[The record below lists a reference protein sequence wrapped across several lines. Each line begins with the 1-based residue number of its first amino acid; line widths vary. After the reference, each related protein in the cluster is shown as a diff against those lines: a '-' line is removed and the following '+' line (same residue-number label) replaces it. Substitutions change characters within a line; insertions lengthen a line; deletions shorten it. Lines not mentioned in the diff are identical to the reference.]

1 MYISELKVENFRLF
15 GEDENAALL
24 RLRPGLTAIVGENAS
39 GKTVIVDALR
49 LALGTR
55 DQEYFRIDDDD
66 FHCPAKCAQC
76 KEIRIRC
83 RFAGLTRSDTGAFAE
98 YLTYEEH
105 DGSRVPVI
113 YLNWKALA
121 TEKRARHRRYVSVEV
136 RSGIDADGPIFD
148 PESRNLLCATYLRPL
163 RDAERALSAGRGS
176 RLSQILQYTDDIATA
191 GVPYDH
197 AAGPPADPAALS
209 ILGIGDYA
217 NALLKV
223 HVGLTGARDRL
234 NEYYLKN
241 LSFSGSDL
249 SGDIGVAAG
258 DDVARLRQLL
268 EKLELQLQKAGA
280 DHLPRNRGLGSNN
293 LLFMA
298 C

>member
-15 GEDENAALL
+15 GEGENAALL
-24 RLRPGLTAIVGENAS
+24 RLRPGLTAIVGENDS

-66 FHCPAKCAQC
+66 FHCPAEGAQC

-105 DGSRVPVI
+105 EGSRVPVI

-121 TEKRARHRRYVSVEV
+121 YRYHAKADAVVEIRIV
-136 RSGIDADGPIFD
+136 
-148 PESRNLLCATYLRPL
+148 
-163 RDAERALSAGRGS
+163 
-176 RLSQILQYTDDIATA
+176 
-191 GVPYDH
+191 
-197 AAGPPADPAALS
+197 
-209 ILGIGDYA
+209 
-217 NALLKV
+217 
-223 HVGLTGARDRL
+223 L
-234 NEYYLKN
+234 NEYL
-241 LSFSGSDL
+241 
-249 SGDIGVAAG
+249 AAYYC
-258 DDVARLRQLL
+258 
-268 EKLELQLQKAGA
+268 
-280 DHLPRNRGLGSNN
+280 RG
-293 LLFMA
+293 